1 MSTAALPFEPP
12 RLIRR
17 KVSRLRLAVRAYV
30 LVEGLAALAIV
41 VGAAFWL
48 ALGVDWVFEPSPA
61 ARLVMWIAVAT
72 IAAIVAWRFIMRRLF
87 AALRNDSLALLVER
101 KFPHLAEGFV
111 TTVQAEG
118 ESRASSLRRAMLD
131 ASAGRTAELLRNVP
145 LARVFDFGPLVR
157 KLLTALILIGAIV
170 GFALTSRDAFTF
182 WLQRMRLS
190 PELWPRVV
198 SLKVL
203 GFEETDDR
211 RVVNVARDD
220 AYELQVLASIVD
232 GHKAPEEVEV
242 RWRLA
247 DGRRGRG
254 SMTKVGEATP
264 GRNEAQLY
272 QYAFKVSA
280 DVEFDV
286 VGGDDRIRGL
296 RLHPVERPTIRDL
309 AIQCD
314 YPEYLGR
321 ISRLLPFA
329 SGRVELPEGSS
340 AVCRA
345 KSNKPLVEV
354 TVRDPATQS
363 DLPVRISPDDALDFD
378 FDLGTIAADRVLL
391 ITMRDA
397 DGVQNRDPFRLIVR
411 MIADQPPEVNV
422 QLRGIGSAVTPQA
435 RIPLAGR
442 LLDDHALTD
451 AWFEFQAGE
460 EPAQRR
466 RLRTPPDGVTNLRMT
481 EAFDLAETD
490 QETKRP
496 RVEVEPG
503 ERLTLSVAGQ
513 DAYDLKG
520 APHVGASP
528 KFQLDVVTA
537 SELRALLEKR
547 ELGLRQRFET
557 MCEKMVGVRNLIDR
571 IDLAS
576 HGDGADDSST
586 EEAESSPAEE
596 GAQEAAEGEAS
607 DQSLSP
613 ARRRERDAARVNG
626 LRQSATQLAFEITGI
641 AEGFDGILAELVN
654 NRVDTE
660 ELKER
665 MEQGI
670 SEPLKEISGDALP
683 RFDLRLAELQSALT
697 ADSPESA
704 QSLTVAQAEAAD
716 LVDAMQAIL
725 NRMLELESYNELVEQ
740 LRGIVADHE
749 ALREETLRIQREKL
763 RELLGE

>member
-1 MSTAALPFEPP
+1 MSTAVLPFEPP

-41 VGAAFWL
+41 IGAAFWL
-48 ALGVDWVFEPSPA
+48 ALGVDWLLEPSPST
-61 ARLVMWIAVAT
+61 RVGMWSALAT
-72 IAAIVAWRFIMRRLF
+72 IASIVVWRFIIRRLF
-87 AALRNDSLALLVER
+87 VALRNDSLALLVER

-118 ESRASSLRRAMLD
+118 ESRASSLRRTMLD

-145 LARVFDFGPLVR
+145 LARVFDFSPLVR
-157 KLLTALILIGAIV
+157 KLLTAVVLIGAIV
-170 GFALTSRDAFTF
+170 AFALTSREAFAF

-190 PELWPRVV
+190 PELWPRIV
-198 SLKVL
+198 SLEVL
-203 GFEETDDR
+203 GFEETEGR

-220 AYELQVLASIVD
+220 TYDLQVLASIVD
-232 GHKAPEEVEV
+232 GHKAPEDVEV
-242 RWRLA
+242 RWRLP

-264 GRNEAQLY
+264 GRDAAQLY
-272 QYAFKVSA
+272 QYAFKVSV

-286 VGGDDRIRGL
+286 VGGDDRVRSL

-309 AIQCD
+309 AVQCD

-354 TVRDPATQS
+354 TVHDPATQA
-363 DLPVRISPDDALDFD
+363 DLPVRIAAEDSLDFD
-378 FDLGTIAADRVLL
+378 FDLGTIVADRVLL
-391 ITMRDA
+391 LTMRDA

-422 QLRGIGSAVTPQA
+422 QLRGIGSAITPQA

-442 LLDDHALTD
+442 VLDDHALTD
-451 AWFEFQAGE
+451 AWFEFQVHEDAS
-460 EPAQRR
+460 QRR
-466 RLRTPPDGVTNLRMT
+466 RLRAPPEGVANLRMT

-490 QETKRP
+490 PETNRP
-496 RVEVEPG
+496 RVELQPG
-503 ERLTLSVAGQ
+503 ERFTLSVIAQ
-513 DAYDLKG
+513 DGYDLG
-520 APHVGASP
+520 DSPHVGASP

-537 SELRALLEKR
+537 SQLRALLEKR

-576 HGDGADDSST
+576 HADGADDSSMGQ
-586 EEAESSPAEE
+586 ADPAPAED
-596 GAQEAAEGEAS
+596 QSQQAADGNES
-607 DQSLSP
+607 DQTLSP
-613 ARRRERDAARVNG
+613 ARRRQRDVARVNG

-665 MEQGI
+665 LEQGI
-670 SEPLKEISGDALP
+670 SEPLKEVSGDMLP
-683 RFDLRLAELQSALT
+683 RFELRLAELQSSLT

-704 QSLTVAQAEAAD
+704 QSLTLAQADAAD
-716 LVDAMQAIL
+716 LVDAMQTIL
-725 NRMLELESYNELVEQ
+725 NRMLELESYNELGEQ

-749 ALREETLRIQREKL
+749 TLREETLRIQREKL